1 LYIQILYMQELGD
14 ILQTE
19 TTIPTHKSFIIHIM
33 LMSIKFKDELNKE
46 LKTFDLS
53 LEQFNVLRIL
63 RGQKEVALNMQDIQE
78 RMINKMSNTTRLI
91 DKLLVKELVS
101 RKVCKA
107 NRRKIEVQITTEGIK
122 LLDKVSPKIEEREQ
136 NILGKISENEQKQV
150 INILKQL

>member
-1 LYIQILYMQELGD
+1 MQELSD

-101 RKVCKA
+101 RKVCKT
-107 NRRKIEVQITTEGIK
+107 NRRKIEVQITPKGLE
-122 LLDKVSPKIEEREQ
+122 LLDRVSPKIEEREQ
-136 NILGKISENEQKQV
+136 NILGKVSKDEQKQV
-150 INILKQL
+150 INTLKQL